1 MGQCQMRNE
10 RILIRCYTWNNESS
24 DLFDY
29 ESINNEKQQFT
40 IQNQD
45 SYIISDKETLQLIN
59 EIPKENSEVILYIT
73 AKNTVVAGT
82 QQQQGNST
90 ALTNTKF
97 PFKLKKNWLTV
108 RSVNKYPLNVN
119 DIFRLGKMTFRISSL
134 SFTTQN
140 EHEFSNRS
148 KADSNEQCRICL
160 GNAQSSNPLLN
171 PCKCS
176 GSLKY
181 IHLECMKR
189 WLKELTSSSRS
200 SEKSETYLWK
210 LLKCEICQEPY
221 KVIFQSDGVT
231 YHMLDLLKPRYPF
244 VMLEFYSK
252 KKETQVQQ
260 INLGDRFTSK
270 SDGVIVISLG
280 ERMSLGRAK
289 ENWVKLCEASVS
301 RFHATLQIEKVQQQD
316 SLFLFDNNS
325 KFGTLVQIKEDLQIY
340 QELEIQVGKSL
351 FKLQAN
357 NIIC

>member
-10 RILIRCYTWNNESS
+10 RISIYCHTQNNGTC

-29 ESINNEKQQFT
+29 ESIAHQKQQFT

-45 SYIISDKETLQLIN
+45 SYIIRNEEVLQLIHQ
-59 EIPKENSEVILYIT
+59 IPNENSEVLLFVT
-73 AKNTVVAGT
+73 AKNTIVPGT
-82 QQQQGNST
+82 LQQQGNST
-90 ALTNTKF
+90 ALTNTQF
-97 PFKLKKNWLTV
+97 PYKLKKNWLTV

-134 SFTTQN
+134 SFN
-140 EHEFSNRS
+140 PDKEPEVLNHS

-160 GNAQSSNPLLN
+160 GNTQSSNPLLN

-189 WLKELTSSSRS
+189 WLKEFTSASRS
-200 SEKSETYLWK
+200 SEKSETYLWNQ
-210 LLKCEICQEPY
+210 LKCEICKESY

-231 YHMLDLLKPRYPF
+231 YHMLELLKPRFPY

-252 KKETQVQQ
+252 KKETQVNQ

-280 ERMSLGRAK
+280 QKMSLGRAR

-301 RFHATLQIEKVQQQD
+301 RFHATLQIEKIQQQD

-325 KFGTLVQIKEDLQIY
+325 KYGTLVQIKEDLQIY
-340 QELEIQVGKSL
+340 QELEVQVGKSL
-351 FKLQAN
+351 FKLQTS
-357 NIIC
+357 NITC

>member
-1 MGQCQMRNE
+1 MGQCQMQNE
-10 RILIRCYTWNNESS
+10 RISIYCHTWNNETS

-29 ESINNEKQQFT
+29 ESIDNQKQQFT
-40 IQNQD
+40 IQHQD
-45 SYIISDKETLQLIN
+45 SYIISKKETLELMH
-59 EIPKENSEVILYIT
+59 EIPQENSEVLLYIT
-73 AKNTVVAGT
+73 AQNSVVAGI

-134 SFTTQN
+134 SFNSQN
-140 EHEFSNRS
+140 ENELSSRS

-160 GNAQSSNPLLN
+160 GNTQSSNPLLN

-189 WLKELTSSSRS
+189 WLKELTSASRS
-200 SEKSETYLWK
+200 SEKSETYLWN

-231 YHMLDLLKPRYPF
+231 YHMLDLLKPKFPY

-252 KKETQVQQ
+252 KKETQVKQ

-280 ERMSLGRAK
+280 EKMSLGRAK

-301 RFHATLQIEKVQQQD
+301 RFHATLQVEKVQQQS
-316 SLFLFDNNS
+316 SLFLYDNNS

-351 FKLQAN
+351 FKLQTTNMA
-357 NIIC
+357 C